1 MMVSMGMADE
11 YVTQREF
18 DQLRSELIRI
28 DDHGTRGIGTIQAQ
42 LTEVVKDVTEL
53 KGEVNSRF
61 AEHQRQHERELADR
75 AVNRRWGIGVAVA
88 MLGAVGGLYPYL
100 HVVAHK

>member
-1 MMVSMGMADE
+1 MPPPDE

-53 KGEVNSRF
+53 KGEMNSRF
-61 AEHQRQHERELADR
+61 REHQRQHEAEQADR
-75 AVNRRWGIGVAVA
+75 ASNRRWGIGLAVA
-88 MLGAVGGLYPYL
+88 ILGAIGGLYPYL
-100 HVVAHK
+100 HIVTHK